1 MKETFAG
8 VVVAARKIVGLS
20 QKDLAAMITK
30 VDGTSI
36 STTYLNDIE
45 RGRRRPSEQ
54 LVKQFAE
61 ALDLEMDYL
70 SHMLGIVPP
79 DLVNRKVS
87 KKQVLSAYEA
97 FRKELDK

>member
-1 MKETFAG
+1 M
-8 VVVAARKIVGLS
+8 
-20 QKDLAAMITK
+20 
-30 VDGTSI
+30 
-36 STTYLNDIE
+36 
-45 RGRRRPSEQ
+45 
-54 LVKQFAE
+54 KQFAE

-79 DLVNRKVS
+79 DLVKRKVS